1 MIVVLNKKNTT
12 WTFTD
17 HGAVKQTKSGQFYYP
32 EMPLGIESTNKFI
45 DRLVEQ
51 DWYFQGNQN
60 YKDFKRL

>member
-32 EMPLGIESTNKFI
+32 EMPLGIEATNKFI

-51 DWYFQGNQN
+51 DW
-60 YKDFKRL
+60 